1 MLVVGNF
8 SKMTKFILY
17 ILFSFYTFT
26 SFAKCSE
33 GGYDIFPNQNSI
45 KLNSLIIINDQGSF
59 SSILPQITKK
69 YKAFLISGNEKIIG
83 NQKIELILVKI
94 NVGYRKY
101 QLILKPS
108 KKLKPNKTYKLSV
121 EGLDEFNKNRLIKR
135 YNYNLKKFEDVQWV
149 AENSIDEIEPMWLS
163 KPAFN
168 NKKAIE
174 YGCGPEKFVNF
185 KLDVSDNSSNC
196 YFNVKLRN
204 KITGLVSEFLIVD
217 KQRRELK
224 IGHGMC
230 SGEFEFIND
239 TDYEATIELY
249 DICGNRNNET
259 VTLKFTSPKS
269 TSLE

>member
-1 MLVVGNF
+1 MI
-8 SKMTKFILY
+8 KFIFN
-17 ILFSFYTFT
+17 ILFLFYTFT

-33 GGYDIFPNQNSI
+33 GGFDIFPKQKSI

-69 YKAFLISGNEKIIG
+69 YKAFLISGNEKI
-83 NQKIELILVKI
+83 ELILIKI
-94 NVGYRKY
+94 NVGYRMY
-101 QLILKPS
+101 QVILKPS
-108 KKLKPNKTYKLSV
+108 KRLKPNKTYKLSV
-121 EGLDEFNKNRLIKR
+121 EGLDIFNKDRLCKR
-135 YNYNLKKFEDVQWV
+135 YNYNLNKFEDIQWV
-149 AENSIDEIEPMWLS
+149 AEKSTDEIEPMWLS
-163 KPAFN
+163 KPTFN

-185 KLDVSDNSSNC
+185 KLDVSDNASSC
-196 YFNVKLRN
+196 YINVKLKN
-204 KITGLVSEFLIVD
+204 KKTGLVSEFLIVD
-217 KQRRELK
+217 KERKELK

-239 TDYEATIELY
+239 SDYEAYIELY

-269 TSLE
+269 TSFE